1 MNCMIFFAF
10 RGGVLTVSRLTAG
23 IQSCK
28 SKANKLNFIQ
38 CSLFAGATYVKP
50 SSPKDLD
57 LVGSCKWAQQSRRDS
72 EELSMDGLDPEIKKT
87 GS

>member
-1 MNCMIFFAF
+1 MNCMIFCAF

-50 SSPKDLD
+50 QRFGPYRIMQVSSTIKERFRGTLD
-57 LVGSCKWAQQSRRDS
+57 GWA
-72 EELSMDGLDPEIKKT
+72 
-87 GS
+87 